1 MRIYTHLDTCIQ
13 LDAYIHLFPLE
24 ERRPH
29 PYAYACC
36 RKFEIMRHVAH
47 CNTLQH
53 TATHCLSQVWN
64 NASCRTLQ
72 HTATHCNTLQHTACR
87 KFELMRH
94 VAQFYI
100 CPSWLTKIGNDLYL
114 DVFKDAAVPREP
126 PWFVASCESTEY
138 VRRRCIA
145 LLNIERCATQALLNW
160 PVYRSNPTTAVD

>member
-1 MRIYTHLDTCIQ
+1 MHIYV
-13 LDAYIHLFPLE
+13 LDAYIHSFGYVYTI
-24 ERRPH
+24 RCV
-29 PYAYACC
+29 Y
-36 RKFEIMRHVAH
+36 
-47 CNTLQH
+47 TLVSSRG
-53 TATHCLSQVWN
+53 TAAASLCICLLSQVWN

-160 PVYRSNPTTAVD
+160 PVYRSNPTTAVDKSCAV